1 MKTHP
6 VAHRTLALIVCL
18 ACVAAQGAPSV
29 PAPPAVPSTPAAEV
43 ATGCPELLHH
53 TLPRLQDEKPQS
65 LCQYHRQVILVVNTA
80 SYCGFTHQY
89 QGLEALYQ
97 KYKDRGLVVLGFPSN
112 DFFQEKKNNKD
123 IADFCFNTYGVV
135 FPMFAQSSVRGSHA
149 NAFYKQLAQKTGKA
163 PSWNFN
169 KYLIDRSAQSVTH
182 YGSSVEPGNKAFVE
196 QLEKLLARP

>member
-1 MKTHP
+1 MKRTPFTHH
-6 VAHRTLALIVCL
+6 ALAIAAVL
-18 ACVAAQGAPSV
+18 ASLTAAASPNEPTPPATAGSPAPSADC
-29 PAPPAVPSTPAAEV
+29 PA
-43 ATGCPELLHH
+43 LLNH